1 MVQGH
6 DTAIDRLRHR
16 RETLPEMAELV
27 HVEQSTVA
35 NDAALTEMA
44 AQRDDAVR
52 RQSRLED
59 DLASVEARIAEV
71 DRRLYSGAV
80 TIPRELQAMQADRD
94 LLHNRQSSLEDEV
107 LGAMGEREPLDE
119 AVSALEAERRRLDGE
134 GSRLRAAV
142 AEAQVT
148 IDTELVGE
156 QALRAESALGLP
168 ADVVALYEQLR
179 ARHGGVG
186 AAPLVGGQCHGCYL
200 ALPATEV
207 DRIKRE
213 PPDALVTCDQ
223 CGRILVR
230 P

>member
-1 MVQGH
+1 
-6 DTAIDRLRHR
+6 
-16 RETLPEMAELV
+16 LPEITELAL
-27 HVEQSTVA
+27 VEKSTVA
-35 NDAALTEMA
+35 NDARLAETGTR
-44 AQRDDAVR
+44 RDEAVR
-52 RQSRLED
+52 RQGRLED

-71 DRRLYSGAV
+71 DRRLYSGTV
-80 TIPRELQAMQADRD
+80 TIPRELQAMQTDRD
-94 LLHNRQSSLEDEV
+94 LLHQRQSTLEDEV
-107 LGAMGEREPLDE
+107 LEAMGEREPLDDE
-119 AVSALEAERRRLDGE
+119 VAALEAERRRLDGE
-134 GSRLRAAV
+134 GVRLRAAV

-148 IDTELVGE
+148 IDTELAAEEAGRGE
-156 QALRAESALGLP
+156 RAVGLP
-168 ADVVALYEQLR
+168 ADIVSLYEQLR